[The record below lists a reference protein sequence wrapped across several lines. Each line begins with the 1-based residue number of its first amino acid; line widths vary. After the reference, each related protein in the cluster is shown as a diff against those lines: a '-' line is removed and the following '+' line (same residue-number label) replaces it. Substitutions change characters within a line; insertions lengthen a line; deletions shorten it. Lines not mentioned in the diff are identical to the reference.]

1 MLISLLLACATGP
14 GTIGSPLGAVELR
27 TASYRVSET
36 DAGTEAVILLS
47 NGDLPCD
54 LPVDDVV
61 EAQRVA
67 TAACREGARHL
78 VLRVYAEDGVY
89 VGDFGG
95 RSHLRIDETTDEEP
109 RLVGASWYAV
119 LEAALVDLE
128 GLGRAYMATS
138 DELLSDFG
146 SGGELSLVEE
156 DGALTGTFDF
166 PVEELTGTFEAT
178 ACQGGSSLLDLLAL
192 YPVALCL

>member
-27 TASYRVSET
+27 TASYRIATT

-47 NGDLPCD
+47 NGDLPCE
-54 LPVDDVV
+54 LPVDEV
-61 EAQRVA
+61 EVQRVG

-78 VLRVYAEDGVY
+78 VLRAYAEDGVY
-89 VGDFGG
+89 VGEFGG
-95 RSHLRIDETTDEEP
+95 RSHLRVDETTAEEP

-119 LEAALVDLE
+119 IEAALVDLD
-128 GLGRAYMATS
+128 GLGRAYMATD
-138 DELLSDFG
+138 DELLADFG

-156 DGALTGTFDF
+156 DGALVGSFSF
-166 PVEELTGTFEAT
+166 PVEDLTGTFEAT
-178 ACQGGSSLLDLLAL
+178 ACEGGSSLLDLLAL